1 MFEEV
6 PWGELIES
14 GRVIA
19 GSPETVRQRMED
31 LIKGLRVGNMFC
43 LMQMGDMPK
52 DKCSTRRACSP
63 NRSCRSCATFS
74 RNTPTTAAS
83 GAIRWRSALTPAALP
98 VEAARAM
105 TLKTVATSRVPVRYY
120 EGGSGTPLVFL
131 HGAGGLD
138 MDQPFLD
145 ALAQRF
151 HVYAPLVPGYGDSE
165 ECPEL
170 RDMLDFTL
178 HTWDVVSALGLKDP
192 VLAGFSMGGMIAC
205 EMAAIAPND
214 VSRLAL
220 IAPAGLWL
228 DQHPI
233 PDFFA
238 MLPFELPPVLFY
250 DAEAGAKAMT
260 AGVDLSDPSFLQAFL
275 VQNARQLGAAGKIL
289 FPIPERGLPPAASTA
304 SARKR
309 N

>member
-1 MFEEV
+1 
-6 PWGELIES
+6 
-14 GRVIA
+14 
-19 GSPETVRQRMED
+19 
-31 LIKGLRVGNMFC
+31 
-43 LMQMGDMPK
+43 
-52 DKCSTRRACSP
+52 
-63 NRSCRSCATFS
+63 
-74 RNTPTTAAS
+74 
-83 GAIRWRSALTPAALP
+83 
-98 VEAARAM
+98 M
-105 TLKTVATSRVPVRYY
+105 TLKTVATTRVPVRYY

-138 MDQPFLD
+138 MDLPFLGT
-145 ALAQRF
+145 LAQRF

-192 VLAGFSMGGMIAC
+192 LLAGFSMGGMIAS

-260 AGVDLSDPSFLQAFL
+260 AGVDLSDPNFLLGFL

-289 FPIPERGLPPAASTA
+289 FPIPERGLASRLYRIRAKTQLIWGDSDKLIAPIYAQEFQRGIAGSSVTMIPQAGHLVPFEKPAEVVAAISRLA
-304 SARKR
+304 
-309 N
+309 

>member
-1 MFEEV
+1 
-6 PWGELIES
+6 
-14 GRVIA
+14 
-19 GSPETVRQRMED
+19 
-31 LIKGLRVGNMFC
+31 
-43 LMQMGDMPK
+43 
-52 DKCSTRRACSP
+52 
-63 NRSCRSCATFS
+63 
-74 RNTPTTAAS
+74 
-83 GAIRWRSALTPAALP
+83 
-98 VEAARAM
+98 M
-105 TLKTVATSRVPVRYY
+105 TLNTIATTRVPVRYY

-131 HGAGGLD
+131 HGAGGLN
-138 MDQPFLD
+138 MDLTFLD

-192 VLAGFSMGGMIAC
+192 VLAGFSMGGMIAS

-260 AGVDLSDPSFLQAFL
+260 AGVDLSDPTFLQGFL

-289 FPIPERGLPPAASTA
+289 FPIPERGLASRLYRIRAKTQLIWGDSDKLIAPVYAQEFQRAIAGSTLTLIPQAGHLVPFEKPAEVVAAITRLA
-304 SARKR
+304 
-309 N
+309 

>member
-1 MFEEV
+1 MT
-6 PWGELIES
+6 LN
-14 GRVIA
+14 
-19 GSPETVRQRMED
+19 TV
-31 LIKGLRVGNMFC
+31 
-43 LMQMGDMPK
+43 
-52 DKCSTRRACSP
+52 
-63 NRSCRSCATFS
+63 
-74 RNTPTTAAS
+74 TTA
-83 GAIRWRSALTPAALP
+83 
-98 VEAARAM
+98 
-105 TLKTVATSRVPVRYY
+105 RVPVRYY

-131 HGAGGLD
+131 HGAGGLN
-138 MDQPFLD
+138 MDLTFLD

-165 ECPEL
+165 ECSEL

-178 HTWDVVSALGLKDP
+178 HTWDVVTALGLKDP
-192 VLAGFSMGGMIAC
+192 VLAGFSMGGMIAS

-238 MLPFELPPVLFY
+238 MLPFELPLFFFY
-250 DAEAGAKAMT
+250 DVEAGAKAMT
-260 AGVDLSDPSFLQAFL
+260 AGVDLSDPNFLQAFL

-289 FPIPERGLPPAASTA
+289 FPIPERGLAGRLYRIRAKTHLIWGDSDKLIPPVYAQEFQRGIAGSSVTVIPKAGHAVSFEKPAEVAAAISQL
-304 SARKR
+304 
-309 N
+309 